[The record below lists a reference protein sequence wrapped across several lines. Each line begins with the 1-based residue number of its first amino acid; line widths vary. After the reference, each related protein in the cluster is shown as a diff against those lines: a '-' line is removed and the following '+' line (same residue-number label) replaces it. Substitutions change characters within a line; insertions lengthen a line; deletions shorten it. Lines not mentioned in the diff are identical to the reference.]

1 MTKILKKAEKYY
13 YQVFFNNNSKNPKM
27 IWKKINEITNR
38 NKKSTNN
45 NDSKDKIDCTKFNH
59 LFCNIGQSLASSFGD
74 RINYNDIDNTIF
86 NRMES
91 IYLYPV
97 DNDEVLNQRTV
108 RMPIIFRSI
117 L

>member
-1 MTKILKKAEKYY
+1 
-13 YQVFFNNNSKNPKM
+13 M

-97 DNDEVLNQRTV
+97 DNDEVIKTV
-108 RMPIIFRSI
+108 LSCKSKTSKDANNTFNNFN
-117 L
+117 